1 MKIIE
6 SKILGV
12 SFRFILS
19 PMVDR
24 RMQFFRDISSFQE
37 IYLVLLFACIRC
49 ETGTGDKGRVII
61 EFVVV

>member
-1 MKIIE
+1 MKIIG
-6 SKILGV
+6 SKILEV

-49 ETGTGDKGRVII
+49 ETG
-61 EFVVV
+61 